1 MSTPSFLLANDSN
14 HTLLH
19 SLLEVLNAI
28 VEHQYSSMFHRPSTN
43 CTRLTVAENPNFIY
57 AIYHSRRRFYGL
69 REFTLEGGQA
79 ELEKQAQLRKE
90 QADRGD
96 KPNSMDS
103 IRSPTSVRSPNLSN
117 VPEEHSAFAIG
128 DDDSDEGETATLM
141 EPQAYQASVDSP
153 RPDSVSS
160 ADEALP
166 IQLRGMSEKARGKMP
181 AGQSSFSRQ
190 NSISSIHGL
199 NSMSSFPGQF
209 QPTPEWV
216 GLIG

>member
-1 MSTPSFLLANDSN
+1 
-14 HTLLH
+14 
-19 SLLEVLNAI
+19 
-28 VEHQYSSMFHRPSTN
+28 
-43 CTRLTVAENPNFIY
+43 
-57 AIYHSRRRFYGL
+57 
-69 REFTLEGGQA
+69 
-79 ELEKQAQLRKE
+79 
-90 QADRGD
+90 
-96 KPNSMDS
+96 MDS
-103 IRSPTSVRSPNLSN
+103 LRSPTSVRSPNLSN

-128 DDDSDEGETATLM
+128 DDDSDEGESAAFV
-141 EPQAYQASVDSP
+141 EPRAYPTSVDSP

-199 NSMSSFPGQF
+199 NSTASFFGQF

-216 GLIG
+216 SPIG